1 MSGLLEGLKVHLEF
15 SKILIIVSFIAALI
29 TIMIY
34 ILFRKDRKYRMV
46 KYIPGFILFII
57 GLVGFFSL
65 GMSLP
70 GVEEFNKVLIIV
82 MTLVAGFIA
91 MSTGLIIGIIEKK

>member
-1 MSGLLEGLKVHLEF
+1 MDGLLEGLKIHMEF
-15 SKILIIVSFIAALI
+15 SKILLIVSFIAALI
-29 TIMIY
+29 TIMVY
-34 ILFRKDRKYRMV
+34 YLFRKERKYRLV
-46 KYIPGFILFII
+46 KYIPGLILFLI
-57 GLVGFFSL
+57 GLVSFFSL

-91 MSTGLIIGIIEKK
+91 MSTGLIIGIIKKE